1 MEWKTNKEKHD
12 PAVINTETNI
22 VICCHL
28 GITAFPFM
36 IHASQRKHRT
46 IVPHI
51 LLPRW
56 FQVRVGQEQALNVTL
71 ERERAEAII
80 QAGRWQM
87 CGVTVDMGLTA
98 ASEWVPANYPLW
110 FHWQL
115 RWPVGAAWKLPVLVL
130 QVYVAGRAS

>member
-1 MEWKTNKEKHD
+1 MSWAERVLMEWKTNKEKHD

-80 QAGRWQM
+80 QAGR
-87 CGVTVDMGLTA
+87 
-98 ASEWVPANYPLW
+98 
-110 FHWQL
+110 
-115 RWPVGAAWKLPVLVL
+115 
-130 QVYVAGRAS
+130 